1 MKKFSLILLILV
13 YTSSTFGMVVK
24 EFYCC
29 GKLRSVSLSFSTESK
44 QKAEKKTIG
53 TGCCKTKYFSSKVKD
68 NHVQADAI
76 AFDANHFVQLDTH
89 LSSFKLICFVNP
101 QVNVTSGIN
110 DPPLLHSN
118 TPVYIFIRSIRI

>member
-1 MKKFSLILLILV
+1 MKKLSLILLILI
-13 YTSSTFGMVVK
+13 YTSATFGMVVK

-29 GKLRSVSLSFSTESK
+29 GKLKSVSLLFSNESK
-44 QKAEKKTIG
+44 QKAEKKTIE

-68 NHVQADAI
+68 NHVQVDAI
-76 AFDANHFVQLDTH
+76 ALNANHFVQLDIH
-89 LSSFKLICFVNP
+89 LSYKPISFVNP

-110 DPPLLHSN
+110 DPPLLHSD

>member
-1 MKKFSLILLILV
+1 MKKFSLILLILI

-29 GKLRSVSLSFSTESK
+29 GKLASVSLSFSTDSK
-44 QKAEKKTIG
+44 QKSEKKNIE

-68 NHVQADAI
+68 THVQADVI
-76 AFDANHFVQLDTH
+76 AFSANHFVQLDTH
-89 LSSFKLICFVNP
+89 LSSGNFFPFVST
-101 QVNVTSGIN
+101 QVNIIGGIN
-110 DPPLLHSN
+110 DPPLLHNS

>member
-1 MKKFSLILLILV
+1 MKKFSLILLILI

-29 GKLRSVSLSFSTESK
+29 GKLASVSLSFSTESK
-44 QKAEKKTIG
+44 QKAEKKNIEA
-53 TGCCKTKYFSSKVKD
+53 GCCKTKYFSSKIKD
-68 NHVQADAI
+68 THVQAAAV
-76 AFDANHFVQLDTH
+76 AFAAKIFTQPDIY
-89 LSSFKLICFVNP
+89 LSSFKLISFVDP

>member
-1 MKKFSLILLILV
+1 MKRFSLIILILI

-29 GKLRSVSLSFSTESK
+29 GKLASVSLSFSTESK
-44 QKAEKKTIG
+44 QKAEKKIID

-76 AFDANHFVQLDTH
+76 VFGVNHFIQLATH
-89 LSSFKLICFVNP
+89 LSSFEPTSFVNN
-101 QVNVTSGIN
+101 QLYITNGVN
-110 DPPLLHSN
+110 DPPLLHGN